1 MKRSARFYRAASVCL
16 VTALHDG
23 MNLVAKEFVAARN
36 DNQGVLILSTFAG
49 AALELSDA
57 LLVNPYDVQQVAGAI
72 LRGLE
77 MSSEEQAT
85 RMEHL
90 RANVRENN
98 VYRWGRRSAFRSHGH
113 SHRYP
118 GTCRD
123 AMTPA
128 ARGALPLLSNW
139 NQVAEKIRKH
149 PHGPLVIFLDF
160 DGTLV
165 DIAPRPQMVRLK
177 PAARRILQKLS
188 RHRRVRIVM
197 ISGRRRAELLHFIGI
212 RGIRYFGLYG
222 WESGTGALLPSRSTA
237 VLQRALR
244 VLEDRLRPYP
254 TAWIENKK
262 SSLSIHL
269 LDVPAQQ
276 QIQIRSKLRAWL
288 KPFRKSLRV
297 EANLRDVEILPRSV
311 SGQRRRRPP
320 SPCRAEA
327 QRCPSLLLRRRFLR
341 RVRLRRRASRRL
353 DPCREATYDRRSFH
367 CPHARSSRGCSF
379 KIGFP
384 AGLSPRCEGFA
395 RGFI

>member
-1 MKRSARFYRAASVCL
+1 
-16 VTALHDG
+16 
-23 MNLVAKEFVAARN
+23 
-36 DNQGVLILSTFAG
+36 
-49 AALELSDA
+49 
-57 LLVNPYDVQQVAGAI
+57 
-72 LRGLE
+72 
-77 MSSEEQAT
+77 
-85 RMEHL
+85 
-90 RANVRENN
+90 
-98 VYRWGRRSAFRSHGH
+98 
-113 SHRYP
+113 
-118 GTCRD
+118 
-123 AMTPA
+123 MTPA

-149 PHGPLVIFLDF
+149 PRGPLVIFLDF

-177 PAARRILQKLS
+177 PAARRILRKLS

-212 RGIRYFGLYG
+212 RSIRYFGLYG

-297 EANLRDVEILPRSV
+297 EANLRDVEILPRSFQGKGAAVRRLLAEPKLKGALPFYFGDDFSDESGFAAVRRGV
-311 SGQRRRRPP
+311 SIHVGKPRTTAADFTVRTP
-320 SPCRAEA
+320 A
-327 QRCPSLLLRRRFLR
+327 QVAGVLSKLASLL
-341 RVRLRRRASRRL
+341 
-353 DPCREATYDRRSFH
+353 D
-367 CPHARSSRGCSF
+367 
-379 KIGFP
+379 
-384 AGLSPRCEGFA
+384 
-395 RGFI
+395 